1 MMGRP
6 SPFNNVKYYNTSS
19 ITSLQTITNI
29 ELLVIQPFCECAI
42 FIVTPLGVPN
52 SARISAIII

>member
-19 ITSLQTITNI
+19 ITSLQTITN
-29 ELLVIQPFCECAI
+29 VAAI
-42 FIVTPLGVPN
+42 VLYQL
-52 SARISAIII
+52 ARIDAIEREVIAVLYIND